1 MRCRDNMN
9 GEITFIFVWRS
20 ERAGWVIVVEGSEVI
35 VGTYNLWDGIGLAL
49 SQRIDE
55 IEREVED

>member
-1 MRCRDNMN
+1 MN